1 MSAQTSLVRKNG
13 HSIFHN
19 EKNKPHYFEWGLP
32 AVCKAVHFFY
42 LSDQEYDI
50 KGFID
55 KFEENSKFL
64 CNVFSAIVGLHIKRI
79 FLKELEENYE
89 IEPEF
94 YNSRIYLSAEK
105 RGNIIDAFETVL
117 PYYLAPKQNS
127 QYEHIYLQPRGDDLL
142 YFVSPCNSPNQTIA
156 KENLI
161 YNILTMDKE
170 GKQINAMEQNIT
182 SIFLRSFTN
191 DILRLREVSKS
202 SLFEKIAKIYIEN

>member
-1 MSAQTSLVRKNG
+1 MFDNVEEVILSRY
-13 HSIFHN
+13 HS
-19 EKNKPHYFEWGLP
+19 
-32 AVCKAVHFFY
+32 
-42 LSDQEYDI
+42 D
-50 KGFID
+50 
-55 KFEENSKFL
+55 
-64 CNVFSAIVGLHIKRI
+64 RI
-79 FLKELEENYE
+79 
-89 IEPEF
+89 
-94 YNSRIYLSAEK
+94 SRII
-105 RGNIIDAFETVL
+105 GNQKIDNIEYALEDENLVNRVCNPIETVL

-127 QYEHIYLQPRGDDLL
+127 QYEHIYLQTRGDDLL

-191 DILRLREVSKS
+191 DILILREVSKS

>member
-1 MSAQTSLVRKNG
+1 MSAQTSLVRKNR

-19 EKNKPHYFEWGLP
+19 EKNKPHYFEWSLS

-105 RGNIIDAFETVL
+105 RGNIIDSFYPRFNFFIQKELVL
-117 PYYLAPKQNS
+117 NLHRKVFRIEKKSRLIQCGFIQHRRNS
-127 QYEHIYLQPRGDDLL
+127 I
-142 YFVSPCNSPNQTIA
+142 I
-156 KENLI
+156 I
-161 YNILTMDKE
+161 
-170 GKQINAMEQNIT
+170 
-182 SIFLRSFTN
+182 
-191 DILRLREVSKS
+191 
-202 SLFEKIAKIYIEN
+202 